1 MRCGKVHAA
10 SVQQAGE
17 PLRAV
22 SSAMILS
29 NWTRAKKPSFAYL
42 QAAVNGGENNAST
55 TVGTMPQP
63 RGNEAAAYGLGAHVR
78 KFRRHSSTLNA
89 HALLVF

>member
-1 MRCGKVHAA
+1 M
-10 SVQQAGE
+10 QQAGE

-22 SSAMILS
+22 SRAMILS
-29 NWTRAKKPSFAYL
+29 NWMSAKKPSFAYL

-63 RGNEAAAYGLGAHVR
+63 RGDGAAAYGLEAHVR
-78 KFRRHSSTLNA
+78 KFRRHRSTLNA